1 MLLVEFVTRSVT
13 IYDELL
19 KISEMLCSMCLLHL
33 GTIEKSDRYVSHIV
47 WCWFMLYVHSIRD
60 ITPSPRSGG
69 GSGCGISGLRWR
81 DFNRY
86 NADQCT
92 WNIIKTHQ
100 NASKPSIWITFLHGK
115 WKTTVTVVPDRSHTH
130 AWMRNTISRLFV
142 RVRKS
147 LEELWSEAWHIAN
160 QRRLSY
166 RQHWV
171 CLVCRHPRRQDK
183 SAW

>member
-1 MLLVEFVTRSVT
+1 MLPVEFVTLSVP

-33 GTIEKSDRYVSHIV
+33 GTIKKSGRYVSHVV

-69 GSGCGISGLRWR
+69 GSGCGISGAPMERLQSI
-81 DFNRY
+81 
-86 NADQCT
+86 QCWSMHMEYHQNT
-92 WNIIKTHQ
+92 SKRIKTMNLNHVP
-100 NASKPSIWITFLHGK
+100 A
-115 WKTTVTVVPDRSHTH
+115 WKTMVTVVPDRSHAN